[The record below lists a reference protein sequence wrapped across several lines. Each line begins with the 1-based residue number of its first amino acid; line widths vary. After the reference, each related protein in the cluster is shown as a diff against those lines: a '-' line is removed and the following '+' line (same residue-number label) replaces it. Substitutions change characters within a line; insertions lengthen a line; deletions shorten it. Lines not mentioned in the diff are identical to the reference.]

1 MMDGQLCGD
10 KYALNVLDGADVTS
24 IRKYLKLIENLT

>member
-10 KYALNVLDGADVTS
+10 KYALNVLDGGGYDEYKKMSET
-24 IRKYLKLIENLT
+24 Y